1 MIHSSLIQRT
11 SWVIIALLV
20 LLVGCKKTT
29 DPLVTAANPDC
40 QLQSESTTSNGSLQQ
55 ASTYAYN
62 NQGQLIKGVQTS
74 ARGIPITYTYAYDAA
89 GNLVSSLTQGTLANI
104 DFTSTSAYEY
114 TDGRLTKLTGQ
125 SSSTVLTANYGSYSY
140 DGSGRL
146 ATYRTSSSEP
156 NSAVQSYTFTNG
168 VLTSGAISQGG
179 QMASLT
185 ITNGRIV
192 SVAYPTGG
200 QNRFSYDA
208 TGYNVRQDS
217 FDKAG
222 VLQSYVVSE
231 YSSAP
236 YKRTST
242 PYGVVPRPALYG
254 QTDLPLSR
262 EAIYNADGSLK
273 AETRYTY
280 QVNSQ
285 GYLTSSSYVKT
296 QTGVSGQGTSM
307 TTYTYINCQ

>member
-1 MIHSSLIQRT
+1 MN
-11 SWVIIALLV
+11 WVIIALLV
-20 LLVGCKKTT
+20 LLVGCQKAT

-55 ASTYAYN
+55 ATTYAYN
-62 NQGQLIKGVQTS
+62 NQGQLIKSVQTS

-125 SSSTVLTANYGSYSY
+125 SSSTVLTTDNSSYSY

-146 ATYRTSSSEP
+146 ATYYTNSSDPS
-156 NSAVQSYTFTNG
+156 STVQSYTFTNG
-168 VLTSGAISQGG
+168 ILTSGIISQSG
-179 QMASLT
+179 QVASLT
-185 ITNGRIV
+185 ITNGRIA
-192 SVAYPTGG
+192 SVDYPTGG

-222 VLQSYVVSE
+222 VLQLYIVSE
-231 YSSAP
+231 YSPTP
-236 YKRTST
+236 YKQAST
-242 PYGVVPRPALYG
+242 PYQVVPKPALYG
-254 QTDLPLSR
+254 KTDLPLSR
-262 EAIYNADGSLK
+262 QAIYNADGSLR

-285 GYLTSSSYVKT
+285 GYLISSNYVKT
-296 QTGVSGQGTSM
+296 QTGVSGQGTSI
-307 TTYTYINCQ
+307 TTYIYTNCQ